1 MKDEGLKDVILKD
14 QRLFKDA
21 DNFDA
26 TDEQK
31 YKKLHQ
37 ILETTFSAHQRA
49 DWSNEDARDIIATT
63 IVRRFKDY
71 IEKQS

>member
-31 YKKLHQ
+31 YKKLH
-37 ILETTFSAHQRA
+37 FW
-49 DWSNEDARDIIATT
+49 WS
-63 IVRRFKDY
+63 FKKY
-71 IEKQS
+71 